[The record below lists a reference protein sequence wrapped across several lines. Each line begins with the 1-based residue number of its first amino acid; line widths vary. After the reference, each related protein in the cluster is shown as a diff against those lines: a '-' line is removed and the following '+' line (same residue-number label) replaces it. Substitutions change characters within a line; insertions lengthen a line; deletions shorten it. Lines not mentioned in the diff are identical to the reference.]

1 MFIIVRCK
9 IPGRGDGMKKG
20 AWKKKIIDNMK
31 AVGTY
36 QDAYMSAIETL
47 ADILARRDAA
57 LKQWTDEG
65 CQLTIVKTLD
75 RGAQNMAKNPLLA
88 ILQECERDALTYW
101 GQLGLTPSGLKKAFS
116 EEKESVRTSM
126 LAKALKDLTS

>member
-1 MFIIVRCK
+1 
-9 IPGRGDGMKKG
+9 MKKG

-31 AVGTY
+31 SVGTY
-36 QDAYMSAIETL
+36 SDAYMSAVETL
-47 ADILARRDAA
+47 ADILARRDLA

-65 CQLTIVKTLD
+65 CLLTVIKTQD

-101 GQLGLTPSGLKKAFS
+101 GQLGLTPSGLRKAFS
-116 EEKESVRTSM
+116 EEKEK
-126 LAKALKDLTS
+126 AKASALASALKELTD